1 MAYSGTTAAST
12 DRNPPINLLGAI
24 GRGPQNTYAGV
35 LSPTTAQSTANYV
48 GGANL
53 WYYRSSDSST
63 IACSVGYF
71 TDGLQLGMKTG
82 DAMIYV
88 HQTSYGTSPDIAFG
102 VLVSSNS
109 TAGFNIAAGALIQ
122 SS

>member
-1 MAYSGTTAAST
+1 MAYSGTTAASS
-12 DRNPPINLLGAI
+12 DRNPPINLIGALS
-24 GRGPQNTYAGV
+24 PPKNTYAGV
-35 LSPTTAQSTANYV
+35 LSPTTAQSTALYV
-48 GGANL
+48 GGAGL

-71 TDGLQLGMKTG
+71 TDGLSLGMKTG

-88 HQTSYGTSPDIAFG
+88 HQSSYGTSPDIALG
-102 VLVSSNS
+102 VLVTSNS
-109 TAGFNIAAGALIQ
+109 TAGFNMAVGGVIQ

>member
-1 MAYSGTTAAST
+1 MAYFGTTAATT
-12 DRNPPINLLGAI
+12 DRNPPVNLLSAV
-24 GRGPQNTYAGV
+24 GRIQNTYAGV
-35 LSPTTAQSTANYV
+35 LSPTSAQSTEPYV
-48 GGANL
+48 GGAAL

-71 TDGLQLGMKTG
+71 TDGKQLGMRTG

-88 HQTSYGTSPDIAFG
+88 HQSSYGTSPDIAFG
-102 VLVSSNS
+102 VLVTSNS
-109 TAGFNIAAGALIQ
+109 TAGFNLATGGLIQ